1 MGGAVTG
8 NQRYFYITIA
18 DMVPIETGFKGDPRA
33 TNYSPRIPPKTGCL
47 GPVEA
52 RLHIGAAAPARSRPL
67 SGDDGRRCILAVVC
81 TAPGV
86 RSGAAAAG
94 EPGRTNRV
102 AANPAS
108 ATAGSNFLEMLM
120 CRPPALSQT
129 KTGAGR

>member
-67 SGDDGRRCILAVVC
+67 SGDDGRRCILASC
-81 TAPGV
+81 LYCP
-86 RSGAAAAG
+86 RSPKRRRGRGGTG
-94 EPGRTNRV
+94 ENQQGR
-102 AANPAS
+102 
-108 ATAGSNFLEMLM
+108 
-120 CRPPALSQT
+120 SQPS
-129 KTGAGR
+129 KR